1 MSVLAIDPGTTKS
14 GWLVFDEGR
23 VLACGVNDNPDVL
36 EAVRYTSASIV
47 AIEMIAS
54 YGMAVGSSVFETVR
68 WIGRFQ
74 QAAPDP
80 ERVMLVYRQD
90 IKLFLCKSLQANDAN
105 VRQALIDRVGTPGT
119 KAKPGAT
126 YGVYTHAWAALGV
139 AVTAVQFQAGDRKG
153 C

>member
-1 MSVLAIDPGTTKS
+1 MSVLAIDPGTTRS
-14 GWLVFDEGR
+14 GWVMFDEGR
-23 VLACGVNDNPDVL
+23 VLSSGVDDNADVL
-36 EAVRYTSASIV
+36 ALVRYTSASIV

-54 YGMAVGSSVFETVR
+54 YGMPVGQTVFETIR

-74 QAAPDP
+74 QAWHDP
-80 ERVMLVYRQD
+80 EQVRLVYRQD
-90 IKLFLCKSLQANDAN
+90 IKLFVCKSARAKDGS
-105 VRQALIDRVGTPGT
+105 VRQALIDLVGPHGT
-119 KAKPGAT
+119 KAKQGAT